1 MTVWKPKDTQ
11 VNVISTE
18 MIRNILNDL
27 IMSVKGSM
35 QKDNNNEPTVSLIG
49 WLGDCCMRWPY
60 KDIPLCD
67 IIWSQM

>member
-35 QKDNNNEPTVSLIG
+35 QKDNNNETTVSLIG
-49 WLGDCCMRWPY
+49 WLLYEMT
-60 KDIPLCD
+60 I
-67 IIWSQM
+67 